1 MLPFF
6 IAVLIAV
13 TAASSERPAA
23 ALEISADLA
32 MWSMISSLFMGSPF
46 KFVGEYE
53 RQQTKQS
60 SRIVPSAD
68 SAKDHSPGAVPTEG
82 GTCKKL
88 GLACSAERL
97 FKSATTRA
105 LGRQFIATAKAR
117 VKRSRIVAKKS
128 FRTARGAPVCQLA
141 CTSSGNCQR
150 RETRRAVATLVSH
163 HG

>member
-13 TAASSERPAA
+13 TAASRERPPA

-32 MWSMISSLFMGSPF
+32 MWSMISSLFIGSPF

-68 SAKDHSPGAVPTEG
+68 SPKDHSPVPSRREG

-88 GLACSAERL
+88 GWLIPLIGSSRAQRLA
-97 FKSATTRA
+97 
-105 LGRQFIATAKAR
+105 
-117 VKRSRIVAKKS
+117 RSV
-128 FRTARGAPVCQLA
+128 
-141 CTSSGNCQR
+141 GN
-150 RETRRAVATLVSH
+150 
-163 HG
+163 